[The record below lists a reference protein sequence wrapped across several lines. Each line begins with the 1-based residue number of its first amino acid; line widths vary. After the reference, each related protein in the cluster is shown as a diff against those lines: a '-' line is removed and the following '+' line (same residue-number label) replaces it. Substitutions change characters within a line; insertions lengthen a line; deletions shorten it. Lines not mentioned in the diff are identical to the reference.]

1 MVIART
7 ITSGCGFRF
16 TGLSRLLKLP
26 GNYRGS
32 RLSEMSMAGGS
43 RREYLQPI
51 MAGALAAIVGYAST
65 FTLVLAAL
73 TAAGASPQQAG
84 SGLMSVCI
92 AIGILNVV
100 VSARLKVPVSFA
112 WSTPGVAFILTVG
125 EPVGGFPAVAGAFLV
140 AAALIVL
147 TGLIKPL
154 ARLIA
159 AIPAPIA
166 NAMLAGMLLTL
177 CLAPITAVAEL
188 PALALPILL
197 AWMIGMRFARRYA
210 VPIAVAVTGIMLAS
224 STHLPAGALDGS
236 WPAFVPVMP
245 VFSLDAII
253 RIGLPLYIVT
263 MASQNLPGLAVMRA
277 NGFVLHPA
285 PLFIITGIASAVTA
299 FFGGHSSNLAAI
311 TAAICAGPEAHPDKA
326 KRWPAP
332 VSAGVVYL
340 LLAPGASLAAAFIAA
355 SPPLLIQ
362 AVAGLALLSSL
373 AAALSGALAAEE
385 TRLPAVLT
393 FVTTASGITI
403 IGVGAP
409 FWGLVAGIG
418 MLLLL
423 RFGIKPAPT
432 VVDK

>member
-1 MVIART
+1 
-7 ITSGCGFRF
+7 
-16 TGLSRLLKLP
+16 
-26 GNYRGS
+26 
-32 RLSEMSMAGGS
+32 
-43 RREYLQPI
+43 
-51 MAGALAAIVGYAST
+51 MAGALAAVVGNAST

-84 SGLMSVCI
+84 SGLFSVCL
-92 AIGILNVV
+92 AIGVLNIV
-100 VSARLKVPVSFA
+100 VSSRLKVPVSFA

-154 ARLIA
+154 ARAIA

-188 PALALPILL
+188 PGLALPILL
-197 AWMIGMRFARRYA
+197 AWILGLRFAKRYA
-210 VPIAVAVTGIMLAS
+210 VPIAVVVTGIILA
-224 STHLPAGALDGS
+224 TTTNLPPGSLDGS
-236 WPAFVPVMP
+236 WPSLVPVMP
-245 VFSLDAII
+245 VFTFDAIV
-253 RIGLPLYIVT
+253 RVGLPLYVVT

-277 NGFVLHPA
+277 NGYTLKPG
-285 PLFIITGIASAVTA
+285 PLFVMTGLASGATA
-299 FFGGHSSNLAAI
+299 LFGGHSSNLAAI
-311 TAAICAGPEAHPDKA
+311 TAAICAGPEAHPDKER
-326 KRWPAP
+326 RWPAP
-332 VSAGVVYL
+332 AAAGMVYL

-355 SPPLLIQ
+355 SPPVLIQ

-373 AAALSGALAAEE
+373 AAALSGALVTEE
-385 TRLPAVLT
+385 TRLPAILT

-403 IGVGAP
+403 VGVGAP

-418 MLLLL
+418 MILVL
-423 RFGIKPAPT
+423 RFGIRPA
-432 VVDK
+432 VGSGGK

>member
-1 MVIART
+1 LGNLVNEQIK
-7 ITSGCGFRF
+7 SG
-16 TGLSRLLKLP
+16 T
-26 GNYRGS
+26 
-32 RLSEMSMAGGS
+32 S
-43 RREYLQPI
+43 RREYVQPI

-92 AIGILNVV
+92 AIGILNIV
-100 VSARLKVPVSFA
+100 VSARLRIPVSFA

-140 AAALIVL
+140 AAGLIIL

-154 ARLIA
+154 ARLVG

-177 CLAPITAVAEL
+177 CLAPINAVAEM
-188 PALALPILL
+188 PALALPVLL
-197 AWMIGMRFARRYA
+197 AWAIGMRVARRYA
-210 VPIAVAVTGIMLAS
+210 VPIAVVVTGILLATT
-224 STHLPAGALDGS
+224 THLPPGALDGS
-236 WPAFVPVMP
+236 WPSLVPVMP
-245 VFSLDAII
+245 VFTLDAIV

-263 MASQNLPGLAVMRA
+263 MASQNLPGLAVMKA
-277 NGFVLHPA
+277 NGFTLQPA
-285 PLFIITGIASAVTA
+285 PQFVLTGLASAATA

-311 TAAICAGPEAHPDKA
+311 TAAICAGPEAHPEKS

-373 AAALSGALAAEE
+373 AAALSGALVAED
-385 TRLPAVLT
+385 TRLPAILT

-403 IGVGAP
+403 MGVGAP

-418 MLLLL
+418 MM
-423 RFGIKPAPT
+423 
-432 VVDK
+432 VVLHLGQRIEPETTGN

>member
-1 MVIART
+1 VSEWT
-7 ITSGCGFRF
+7 QSGG
-16 TGLSRLLKLP
+16 
-26 GNYRGS
+26 
-32 RLSEMSMAGGS
+32 
-43 RREYLQPI
+43 RRELLQPV

-92 AIGILNVV
+92 AIGVLNIV
-100 VSARLKVPVSFA
+100 VSTRIKLPVSFA

-147 TGLIKPL
+147 TGLIRPL
-154 ARLIA
+154 ARAIA

-177 CLAPITAVAEL
+177 CLAPIKAVAEM
-188 PALALPILL
+188 PAFALPILL
-197 AWMIGMRFARRYA
+197 AWIVGLRFAKRYA
-210 VPIAVAVTGIMLAS
+210 VPIAVVVTGIMLATT
-224 STHLPAGALDGS
+224 THLPAGALDGS
-236 WPAFVPVMP
+236 WPSLVPVMP
-245 VFSLDAII
+245 VFTLDAIV
-253 RIGLPLYIVT
+253 RIGLPLYVVT
-263 MASQNLPGLAVMRA
+263 MASQNLPGLAVMKA
-277 NGFVLHPA
+277 NGYDLKPA
-285 PLFIITGIASAVTA
+285 PLFIMTGLASAATA

-311 TAAICAGPEAHPDKA
+311 TAAICAGPEAHPDKTR
-326 KRWPAP
+326 RWPAP
-332 VSAGVVYL
+332 AAAGVVYL
-340 LLAPGASLAAAFIAA
+340 LLALGASLAAAFIAA

-373 AAALSGALAAEE
+373 AAALSGALVAEE
-385 TRLPAVLT
+385 TRLPAILT

-403 IGVGAP
+403 AGVGAP

-418 MLLLL
+418 MILVL
-423 RFGIKPAPT
+423 RFGIRPEPVNTGK
-432 VVDK
+432 

>member
-1 MVIART
+1 M
-7 ITSGCGFRF
+7 
-16 TGLSRLLKLP
+16 TG
-26 GNYRGS
+26 
-32 RLSEMSMAGGS
+32 GGG
-43 RREYLQPI
+43 RRDYLQPV

-92 AIGILNVV
+92 AIGILNIV
-100 VSARLKVPVSFA
+100 VSARVKLPVSFA

-140 AAALIVL
+140 TAALVVL
-147 TGLIKPL
+147 TGLFKPL

-177 CLAPITAVAEL
+177 CLAPITAVAEM

-197 AWMIGMRFARRYA
+197 AWIIGLRFARRYA
-210 VPIAVAVTGIMLAS
+210 VPIAVLVTGVLLATT
-224 STHLPAGALDGS
+224 THLPPGALDGS
-236 WPAFVPVMP
+236 WPVFVPVMP
-245 VFSLDAII
+245 VFTLDAII

-263 MASQNLPGLAVMRA
+263 MASQNLPGLAVMQA
-277 NGFVLHPA
+277 NGFSLQPA
-285 PLFIITGIASAVTA
+285 PIFVMTGIASAITA
-299 FFGGHSSNLAAI
+299 FFGGHTSNLAAI
-311 TAAICAGPEAHPDKA
+311 TAAICAGPEAHPDKT

-332 VSAGVVYL
+332 ISAGVVYL
-340 LLAPGASLAAAFIAA
+340 LLAPAASLAAAFIAA
-355 SPPLLIQ
+355 SPPLLFQ

-373 AAALSGALAAEE
+373 AAALSGALVIEE
-385 TRLPAVLT
+385 TRLPAIFT

-403 IGVGAP
+403 LGVGAP

-418 MLLLL
+418 MMFVL
-423 RFGIKPAPT
+423 RYGIRSDAGT
-432 VVDK
+432 TGT

>member
-1 MVIART
+1 MSELSIA
-7 ITSGCGFRF
+7 G
-16 TGLSRLLKLP
+16 
-26 GNYRGS
+26 
-32 RLSEMSMAGGS
+32 AG
-43 RREYLQPI
+43 RREYLQPV

-73 TAAGASPQQAG
+73 TSAGASPQQAG

-92 AIGILNVV
+92 AIGLLNIV
-100 VSARLKVPVSFA
+100 VSARVRVPVSFA
-112 WSTPGVAFILTVG
+112 WSTPGVAFLLTVG

-154 ARLIA
+154 ARLIG

-177 CLAPITAVAEL
+177 CLAPINAVAQM
-188 PALALPILL
+188 PALALPVVL
-197 AWMIGMRFARRYA
+197 AWAVGMRVARRYA
-210 VPIAVAVTGIMLAS
+210 VPIAVVVTGIMLAS
-224 STHLPAGALDGS
+224 TTNLPPGALDGS
-236 WPAFVPVMP
+236 WPSLVPVMP
-245 VFSLDAII
+245 VFTLDAIV

-263 MASQNLPGLAVMRA
+263 MASQNLPGLAVMKA
-277 NGFVLHPA
+277 NGFTLPPA
-285 PLFIITGIASAVTA
+285 PLFVMTGISSAATA
-299 FFGGHSSNLAAI
+299 FFGGHTSNLAAI
-311 TAAICAGPEAHPDKA
+311 TAAICAGPEAHPDRER
-326 KRWPAP
+326 RWPAP
-332 VSAGVVYL
+332 VSAGAVYL

-373 AAALSGALAAEE
+373 TAALSGALVSED
-385 TRLPAVLT
+385 TRLPATLT

-403 IGVGAP
+403 AGVGAP

-418 MLLLL
+418 MMALLH
-423 RFGIKPAPT
+423 FGRKPEPVMT
-432 VVDK
+432 GK

>member
-1 MVIART
+1 
-7 ITSGCGFRF
+7 
-16 TGLSRLLKLP
+16 
-26 GNYRGS
+26 
-32 RLSEMSMAGGS
+32 
-43 RREYLQPI
+43 

-92 AIGILNVV
+92 AIGILNIV
-100 VSARLKVPVSFA
+100 VSTRVKLPVSFA

-154 ARLIA
+154 ARAIA

-188 PALALPILL
+188 PTLALPILL
-197 AWMIGMRFARRYA
+197 AWIIGLRFAKRYA
-210 VPIAVAVTGIMLAS
+210 VPIAVVVTGIMLAV
-224 STHLPAGALDGS
+224 TTNLPAGALDGG
-236 WPAFVPVMP
+236 WPSLVPVMP
-245 VFSLDAII
+245 VFTLDAIV
-253 RIGLPLYIVT
+253 RIGLPLYVVT

-277 NGFVLHPA
+277 NGYELKPA
-285 PLFIITGIASAVTA
+285 PLFIMTGLASAATA

-311 TAAICAGPEAHPDKA
+311 TAAICAGPEAHPDRTR
-326 KRWPAP
+326 RWPAP
-332 VSAGVVYL
+332 AAAGVIYL

-373 AAALSGALAAEE
+373 TAALSGALVAEE
-385 TRLPAVLT
+385 TRLPAILT

-403 IGVGAP
+403 AGVGAP

-418 MLLLL
+418 MILLL
-423 RFGIKPAPT
+423 RFGLRPDPVITGK
-432 VVDK
+432 

>member
-1 MVIART
+1 MSQWT
-7 ITSGCGFRF
+7 ESGG
-16 TGLSRLLKLP
+16 
-26 GNYRGS
+26 
-32 RLSEMSMAGGS
+32 
-43 RREYLQPI
+43 RRELLQPV
-51 MAGALAAIVGYAST
+51 MAGALAAVVGYAST

-73 TAAGASPQQAG
+73 TAGGASPQQAG

-92 AIGILNVV
+92 AIGILNIV
-100 VSARLKVPVSFA
+100 VSAQVKLPVSFA
-112 WSTPGVAFILTVG
+112 WSTPGAAFLLTVG

-154 ARLIA
+154 ARA
-159 AIPAPIA
+159 VGAIPAPIA

-177 CLAPITAVAEL
+177 CLAPITAVAQM

-197 AWMIGMRFARRYA
+197 AWIIGLRFAKRYA
-210 VPIAVAVTGIMLAS
+210 VPIAVVVTGIMLATT
-224 STHLPAGALDGS
+224 THLPAGALDGS
-236 WPAFVPVMP
+236 WPSLVPVMP
-245 VFSLDAII
+245 VFTLDAIV
-253 RIGLPLYIVT
+253 RIGLPLYVVT

-277 NGFVLHPA
+277 NGYVLKPA
-285 PLFIITGIASAVTA
+285 PLFIITGLASGATA
-299 FFGGHSSNLAAI
+299 LFGGHSSNLAAI

-326 KRWPAP
+326 RRWPAP

-340 LLAPGASLAAAFIAA
+340 LLAPAASLAAAFVAA

-373 AAALSGALAAEE
+373 TAALSGALVAEE
-385 TRLPAVLT
+385 TRLPAILT

-403 IGVGAP
+403 GGVGSP

-418 MLLLL
+418 MILLL
-423 RFGIKPAPT
+423 RFGIRPEPVSTGK
-432 VVDK
+432 

>member
-1 MVIART
+1 MSQETIA
-7 ITSGCGFRF
+7 
-16 TGLSRLLKLP
+16 GL
-26 GNYRGS
+26 
-32 RLSEMSMAGGS
+32 S
-43 RREYLQPI
+43 RREYLQPV

-73 TAAGASPQQAG
+73 TATGASPQQAG

-92 AIGILNVV
+92 AIGILNIV
-100 VSARLKVPVSFA
+100 VSARVKLPVSFA

-154 ARLIA
+154 ARVIA
-159 AIPAPIA
+159 AIPAPLA
-166 NAMLAGMLLTL
+166 NGMLAGMLFTL
-177 CLAPITAVAEL
+177 CLAPITAVAEM
-188 PALALPILL
+188 PGLALPIVL
-197 AWMIGMRFARRYA
+197 AWVIGLRFAKRYA
-210 VPIAVAVTGIMLAS
+210 VPIAVVVTGIVLAM
-224 STHLPAGALDGS
+224 TTNLPAGALDGS
-236 WPAFVPVMP
+236 WPSLVPVMP
-245 VFSLDAII
+245 VFTLDAIV

-263 MASQNLPGLAVMRA
+263 MASQNLPGLAVMQA
-277 NGFVLHPA
+277 NGYSLKPA
-285 PLFIITGIASAVTA
+285 PLFVMTGLASAVTA

-311 TAAICAGPEAHPDKA
+311 TAAICAGPEAHPEKA
-326 KRWPAP
+326 RRWPAP

-340 LLAPGASLAAAFIAA
+340 LLAPAASLAAAFIAA

-373 AAALSGALAAEE
+373 TAALSGALVREE
-385 TRLPAVLT
+385 TRLPAALT
-393 FVTTASGITI
+393 FITTASGITI

-418 MLLLL
+418 MMLLL
-423 RFGIKPAPT
+423 RFGIRPEPET
-432 VVDK
+432 MGD